1 MRIVSLLP
9 SATEIAAALGLLDQ
23 IVGVSH
29 ECDYPAAARQRPVLT
44 SSILQHGLS
53 PADIDAAVTAASLE
67 RRPLYMVDGQRLTDL
82 QPDLILTQGV
92 CSVCAVTPKTVS
104 DSLQFARLEASCQ
117 APVLSLSAMDYSGI
131 KEDIRSV
138 GQACGVADRAEALIR
153 EMDARWDN
161 IAPPQGPRP
170 RVLMLEWPDPP
181 WSGGH
186 WVPEQVTAAGGQ
198 EPFSSP
204 GSSSRRLTWAQ
215 IAAADPDIIVASACG
230 FDLPTNH
237 QHIQALIHSQPA
249 FAALRAVQSG
259 QVWAV
264 DANAFFSRPAPRVVD
279 GAALLAAI
287 LTGQP
292 VDPDRARRV
301 TAQ

>member
-29 ECDYPAAARQRPVLT
+29 ECDYPASARQLPVIT
-44 SSILQHGLS
+44 SSILGHGLS
-53 PADIDAAVTAASLE
+53 PAEIDAAVTEASLE
-67 RRPLYMVDGQRLTDL
+67 RRPLYMVDGERLTAL
-82 QPDLILTQGV
+82 EPDLILTQGV
-92 CSVCAVTPKTVS
+92 CTVCAVTPETVS
-104 DSLQFARLEASCQ
+104 ESLQFARLEASCQ

-138 GQACGVADRAEALIR
+138 GQACGVADRAEALIQ
-153 EMDARWDN
+153 EMDARWGA
-161 IAPPQGPRP
+161 ISTPALQRPQ
-170 RVLMLEWPDPP
+170 VLMLEWPDPP

-186 WVPEQVTAAGGQ
+186 WVPEQVTAAGGH

-204 GSSSRRLTWAQ
+204 GSPSRRLTWEQ
-215 IAAADPDIIVASACG
+215 ISEADPDVIVASACG
-230 FDLPTNH
+230 FDLSTNH
-237 QHIQALIHSQPA
+237 QHIQELIRNQPA
-249 FAALRAVQSG
+249 FASLRAVQRG

-287 LTGQP
+287 LTDQP
-292 VDPDRARRV
+292 VDPSRARRV
-301 TAQ
+301 KTA